1 MPTSVQRILN
11 DGVGMYDVAGAGRAY
26 EYQEGV
32 QNLLLV
38 SISSLYTVALFGR
51 GWLTVLI
58 LCNLSSYLA
67 VNYDNTFLQLAA
79 LTTLLVGQI
88 SIYLMDQGT

>member
-11 DGVGMYDVAGAGRAY
+11 DGVGMYDVAGAGRSY

-51 GWLTVLI
+51 G
-58 LCNLSSYLA
+58 
-67 VNYDNTFLQLAA
+67 
-79 LTTLLVGQI
+79 
-88 SIYLMDQGT
+88 